1 VSAATHAT
9 TGRDLVA
16 TVQRF
21 YDLEQRKQ
29 LDEWAALWADDAE
42 VRFPLTTEPEKHE
55 IHGKEALVAAT
66 AQKFIDRERVE
77 LGVRVE
83 PMADGRRVVAHL
95 DATITFAAGPVWHVP
110 LLIILTFNE
119 EGLITTMEEYL
130 NEASLPAA
138 GS

>member
-1 VSAATHAT
+1 MSTTTPT

-16 TVQRF
+16 TVERL

-42 VRFPLTTEPEKHE
+42 VLFPLSTEPEKHE
-55 IHGKEALVAAT
+55 IHGKEALVALT

-83 PMADGRRVVAHL
+83 PMADGRRVLAHL

-110 LLIILTFNE
+110 LLIILTFDD
-119 EGLITTMEEYL
+119 
-130 NEASLPAA
+130 
-138 GS
+138 